1 MNKSSFFR
9 DCLAMDNIF
18 LFDEK
23 KLTEATIFFLLQQN
37 TRNINILKLMKLL
50 YLSERKSFE
59 MFHTPIIG
67 DSLVSMNK
75 GPVLSMTLERINHGS
90 RKKTY
95 WDKFISDRANNN
107 VALKQDVA
115 IQSDDDLLELS
126 DNDIIVLK
134 QIWFE
139 FGNKNEWDLV
149 DYTHDFC
156 PEWRNP
162 GSSMYPIKYE
172 DLFNAL
178 GFSQE
183 LSNEIIDQL
192 QTQAYINQ
200 SVHMVNSQ

>member
-1 MNKSSFFR
+1 
-9 DCLAMDNIF
+9 MDNIF